1 MFCLNSYLGHELLF
15 PWFAYPRRA
24 KSVDRWRIFRKDVK
38 IRKARPGTRRGRWT
52 LTISRFHYAAL
63 ASSGC
68 ENSIDR
74 TGHRTDTRPR
84 WALALALWCA
94 GSCVSTMA
102 RTSSMRSCTLDRDPA
117 LRPQALDS
125 PNARAPSQQCTPP
138 GAPPGL
144 KPSGLKVS

>member
-1 MFCLNSYLGHELLF
+1 MLCLSSYLGHELLF
-15 PWFAYPRRA
+15 PWFAYPRWA
-24 KSVDRWRIFRKDVK
+24 KSIDRWRIFRKDVK
-38 IRKARPGTRRGRWT
+38 FVKARPGARRGDRWS
-52 LTISRFHYAAL
+52 LTNTRFHYAAL

-84 WALALALWCA
+84 WALALWCA

-117 LRPQALDS
+117 SRPRRLTPQT
-125 PNARAPSQQCTPP
+125 REHVPSQQFTPP